1 MPAHLFRNIIVSAV
15 RPFYNNTSRFNYM
28 SNTNEITKTS
38 KIKFDVNLDKE
49 NLPVSIHWEADDAD
63 IEGKQEA
70 KAMILSLWDG
80 LQQNALR
87 IDLWTK
93 EMNVEE
99 MNLFLFQTIAT
110 LADTFERSTDNS
122 EVAEEIREFA
132 HQLGHKLN
140 VFGPDHKHE

>member
-1 MPAHLFRNIIVSAV
+1 
-15 RPFYNNTSRFNYM
+15 M

-38 KIKFDVNLDKE
+38 QIKFDVHLDKE
-49 NLPVSIHWEADDAD
+49 NLPVSIQWEADDAD
-63 IEGKQEA
+63 FEGKQEA
-70 KAMILSLWDG
+70 KAIILALWDG

-99 MNLFLFQTIAT
+99 MNLFLFQTLAT
-110 LADTFERSTDNS
+110 LADTFDRSTDNQ

-140 VFGPDHKHE
+140 VFGPEHKHE

>member
-1 MPAHLFRNIIVSAV
+1 
-15 RPFYNNTSRFNYM
+15 M

-110 LADTFERSTDNS
+110 LADTFDRSTDNS